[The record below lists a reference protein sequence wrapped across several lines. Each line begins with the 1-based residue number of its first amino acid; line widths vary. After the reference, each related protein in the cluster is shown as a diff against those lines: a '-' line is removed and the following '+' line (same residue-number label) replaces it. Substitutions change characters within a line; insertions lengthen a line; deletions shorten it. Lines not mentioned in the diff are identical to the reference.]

1 MQGTQAPGGPLGM
14 PAGFVASLFD
24 MKFRNLI
31 TLRVIEF
38 LYWLIL
44 IVATLSALGSL
55 VAGLFSGGPLRIILT
70 LILTPLFYLLEIVF
84 ARVGLEI
91 LLVIFRMADDVQAMR
106 YGGAVPAGAS
116 YATGAAQPSQYQS
129 PQYQQ
134 YQQQQPE
141 PQPQYQQYVQQQP
154 EPSQQ
159 PAPHQQPPQQ
169 QPDAPQQPAPPSA
182 QDPGQPSG
190 SDAGVDETQTIVAG
204 VDETQTIA
212 TDDDEPWIT

>member
-31 TLRVIEF
+31 TVRVIEF

-44 IVATLSALGSL
+44 IVATLSALVSL
-55 VAGLFSGGPLRIILT
+55 AAGIFSGGPVRIILT

-106 YGGAVPAGAS
+106 YGGTVPAAAS
-116 YATGAAQPSQYQS
+116 YATGVAQPSQYQPPQYEP

-141 PQPQYQQYVQQQP
+141 PQFQQYAPQQP
-154 EPSQQ
+154 EPQQQ
-159 PAPHQQPPQQ
+159 PAPPQ
-169 QPDAPQQPAPPSA
+169 QPDAPQQPAPPIA
-182 QDPGQPSG
+182 QDLGQPS
-190 SDAGVDETQTIVAG
+190 DAAAGADETQTIVAG